1 MPHSGPSRAV
11 RACVIVIG
19 NEVLSGRTRDANI
32 QMLGAGLAEVG
43 VRLGEARVIADDIP
57 VIVDTVNELRAR
69 YDYVFTTGGIGPTH
83 DDMTAQAIATA
94 FGTTLERNA
103 EAVARLQSHYG
114 DGDLN
119 AARLK
124 MADIPRGAALID
136 NPVSQAPGFR
146 IGNVF
151 VLAGVPRIAQAM
163 FDGVKHGLAGGP
175 PVLSKA
181 TAAYVREGD
190 LAEPLAAV
198 QGDFPDLDLGS
209 YPFVRG
215 GRLGVSIVARGTDA
229 ARVAAAIAA
238 VEAAMRALGAEPEAE
253 DPVGAGGDIL

>member
-1 MPHSGPSRAV
+1 MPSAAAHREV
-11 RACVIVIG
+11 TACIIVIG

-32 QMLGAGLAEVG
+32 QMLGAGLAGVG
-43 VRLGEARVIADDIP
+43 VRLKEARVIADDVP
-57 VIVDTVNELRAR
+57 VIVETVNELRSR
-69 YDYVFTTGGIGPTH
+69 FDYVFTTGGIGPTH
-83 DDMTAQAIATA
+83 DDVTAQAIAMA
-94 FGTTLERNA
+94 FGSVLERNA

-114 DGDLN
+114 TGELN

-151 VLAGVPRIAQAM
+151 VLAGVPRIAEAM
-163 FDGVKHGLAGGP
+163 FDSVKHGLAGGP
-175 PVLSKA
+175 PVLSRA
-181 TAAYVREGD
+181 SAAYVREGD
-190 LAEPLAAV
+190 LAEPLAAI
-198 QGDFPDLDLGS
+198 QGDFPDVDLGS

-215 GRLGVSIVARGTDA
+215 GRLGVSIVGRGTDG

-238 VEAAMRALGAEPEAE
+238 VEAAMRALGVEPEAE
-253 DPVGAGGDIL
+253 DPVGAGGEIL

>member
-1 MPHSGPSRAV
+1 MPTGHPRDV
-11 RACVIVIG
+11 IACVIVIG

-32 QMLGAGLAEVG
+32 QMLGTGLAEVG
-43 VRLGEARVIADDIP
+43 VRLKEARVIVDDIP

-83 DDMTAQAIATA
+83 DDLTAEAIAKA
-94 FGTTLERNA
+94 FNTVLERHPEA
-103 EAVARLQSHYG
+103 EARLQNHYG
-114 DGDLN
+114 SGELN

-146 IGNVF
+146 LGNVF

-163 FDGVKHGLAGGP
+163 FDSVKHGLTGGA
-175 PVLSKA
+175 PVLSRA
-181 TAAYVREGD
+181 VAAHVREGD
-190 LAEPLAAV
+190 LAAPLATIQEA
-198 QGDFPDLDLGS
+198 FADLDLGS
-209 YPFVRG
+209 YPFVRN

-229 ARVAAAIAA
+229 ARLTAAIEA
-238 VEAAMRALGAEPEAE
+238 VCAAMRGLGAEPDAE
-253 DPVGAGGDIL
+253 DPVGSGETVF

>member
-1 MPHSGPSRAV
+1 MPSSGPSRDIT
-11 RACVIVIG
+11 ACVIVIG

-43 VRLGEARVIADDIP
+43 VRLKEARVIADDVA
-57 VIVDTVNELRAR
+57 VIVETVNELRAR
-69 YDYVFTTGGIGPTH
+69 HDYVFTTGGIGPTH
-83 DDMTAQAIATA
+83 DDVTAQAIAAA
-94 FGTTLERNA
+94 FGTTVERHA

-114 DGDLN
+114 TGELN

-124 MADIPRGAALID
+124 MADIPRGAVLID

-163 FDGVKHGLAGGP
+163 FDGIRHGLAGGP
-175 PVLSKA
+175 PVLSRA

-190 LAEPLAAV
+190 LAEPLAAI
-198 QGDFPDLDLGS
+198 QGDFADIDLGS

-215 GRLGVSIVARGTDA
+215 GRLGVSIVGRGTDPG
-229 ARVAAAIAA
+229 RVAAAITA

-253 DPVGAGGDIL
+253 DPVGGGGEIL